1 MDSPLPTVSTRATSK
16 RTMMTA
22 VGAALMVSGA
32 AVIGVTVNS
41 QSGIPAAAPAQ
52 PALSAA
58 LAMAKQDSYG
68 GDDYKNNY
76 KAVKVP
82 MYHTKYTS
90 DYKPKSYAT
99 IQYKTTGYNTHYK
112 QVPYTVTSTAYK
124 SHVSYQDH
132 TVSHPYTTYHS
143 VADHHTV
150 STPYTTYHP
159 VTTAH
164 TVSHPYTTYHAV
176 TVPHTV
182 AHTYTSYHPVYSKHI
197 VSHPYTTYHPV
208 YSKHV
213 VS

>member
-90 DYKPKSYAT
+90 DYKPKSTAT

-132 TVSHPYTTYHS
+132 TVSHPYTTYHQVATHHTVS
-143 VADHHTV
+143 TPYTTYHPVSTPHTVSPPYTTYHQVADHHTV

-176 TVPHTV
+176 TVPH
-182 AHTYTSYHPVYSKHI
+182 
-197 VSHPYTTYHPV
+197 
-208 YSKHV
+208 
-213 VS
+213 

>member
-41 QSGIPAAAPAQ
+41 QIGIPAAAPAQ

-90 DYKPKSYAT
+90 DYKPKSTAT

-132 TVSHPYTTYHS
+132 TVSHPYTTYH
-143 VADHHTV
+143 TV
-150 STPYTTYHP
+150 TVP
-159 VTTAH
+159 H

-176 TVPHTV
+176 TVPHT
-182 AHTYTSYHPVYSKHI
+182 
-197 VSHPYTTYHPV
+197 YTTYHPV

-213 VS
+213 TVPHTVAHTYTTYHPV

>member
-90 DYKPKSYAT
+90 DYKPSRT
-99 IQYKTTGYNTHYK
+99 RTVVTTTR
-112 QVPYTVTSTAYK
+112 
-124 SHVSYQDH
+124 
-132 TVSHPYTTYHS
+132 TTTRQS
-143 VADHHTV
+143 RSQCTTP
-150 STPYTTYHP
+150 STPLTTSQSRTQLCSTRP
-159 VTTAH
+159 RATTLI
-164 TVSHPYTTYHAV
+164 
-176 TVPHTV
+176 
-182 AHTYTSYHPVYSKHI
+182 TSRSLTP
-197 VSHPYTTYHPV
+197 
-208 YSKHV
+208 
-213 VS
+213 